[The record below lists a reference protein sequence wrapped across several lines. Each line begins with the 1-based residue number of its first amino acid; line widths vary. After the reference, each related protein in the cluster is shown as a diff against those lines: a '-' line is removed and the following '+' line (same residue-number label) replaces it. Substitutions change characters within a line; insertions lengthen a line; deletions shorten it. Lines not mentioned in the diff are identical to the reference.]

1 MKILHGSPCTIAPHH
16 SRVILRVP
24 KGCHGIILGNIHKN
38 FKISNHLVKES
49 DCIVSPMC
57 EFEFHSY
64 DDIPEGAW
72 IKIEVPHIVK
82 NLDIASKIRVISR
95 DRYQKCTE
103 YAQKLEP
110 EQEPYDYE
118 NIYYRFGESYLEIFT
133 HHFSQFIVFAENTT
147 LDEVMDKHNLHS
159 CSKNVELL
167 IFTKWIQNYASGPLL
182 EVSLNMC
189 SLQHEEKDYR
199 QVCIAVLCSIMYY
212 FLKDVYL

>member
-1 MKILHGSPCTIAPHH
+1 MVQIVKILHGSPCTIAPHH

-24 KGCHGIILGNIHKN
+24 KGCHGIILGNVHKN
-38 FKISNHLVKES
+38 FKIFNHLVTES

-82 NLDIASKIRVISR
+82 NLDIESKIRVISR
-95 DRYQKCTE
+95 DRYQECTE

-110 EQEPYDYE
+110 EQEPYDCE
-118 NIYYRFGESYLEIFT
+118 NIYYRFAGNCLEIFT

-147 LDEVMDKHNLHS
+147 LKEVIDMNALEC
-159 CSKNVELL
+159 CSRSAEMLV
-167 IFTKWIQNYASGPLL
+167 FTKWVTKELDYPLL
-182 EVSLNMC
+182 EVNLYFC
-189 SLQHEEKDYR
+189 S
-199 QVCIAVLCSIMYY
+199 MYY
-212 FLKDVYL
+212 EMKEYMRVCMTNFSVQFRK